1 MMPRSTGWVNSHPF
15 EPTTRHPTYLCGVG
29 GEMVAATVLAHGS
42 GQSRAEIEKRDS
54 SWLRYGT
61 VHCHEYREAA
71 ARRQCRRSNLSPRQ
85 SLICTVLYQLGKG
98 GFFFFDGISGEPGG
112 YGGTGT
118 GLPGLR
124 FTCQVSSARL
134 GKLIMIMHASGRQTT
149 DIRQMSEVQFSS
161 P

>member
-61 VHCHEYREAA
+61 VHRHEYREAA

-98 GFFFFDGISGEPGG
+98 GFFFS
-112 YGGTGT
+112 TGSQVN
-118 GLPGLR
+118 LEDMVVLV
-124 FTCQVSSARL
+124 QVSRGCDSLARFHQ
-134 GKLIMIMHASGRQTT
+134 HAW
-149 DIRQMSEVQFSS
+149 VSS
-161 P
+161 